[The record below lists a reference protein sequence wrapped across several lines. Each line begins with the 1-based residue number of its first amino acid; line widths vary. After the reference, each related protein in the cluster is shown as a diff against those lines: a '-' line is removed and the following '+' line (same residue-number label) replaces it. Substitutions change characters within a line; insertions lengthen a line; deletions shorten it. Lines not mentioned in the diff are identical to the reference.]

1 MLFWVLRYFVM
12 CQATAYLN
20 SKEIIKNVLLVES
33 VSEGMRLATLF
44 ETQRII
50 PTVISK
56 IDLIEH
62 HVILDSPKEAGDD
75 CKRTGESAGKIKS
88 GRDISTERYCNV

>member
-1 MLFWVLRYFVM
+1 M
-12 CQATAYLN
+12 CQATANLN
-20 SKEIIKNVLLVES
+20 GEEIFKNVLLVES

-44 ETQRII
+44 ETQQII

-62 HVILDSPKEAGDD
+62 HVILDSPEEAGDD
-75 CKRTGESAGKIKS
+75 YKRTREAAGKIKF
-88 GRDISTERYCNV
+88 GRDISIERYCNV

>member
-1 MLFWVLRYFVM
+1 M

-20 SKEIIKNVLLVES
+20 GEEIIKNVLLVES
-33 VSEGMRLATLF
+33 VPDGMRLATLF

-50 PTVISK
+50 PTAIRK

-62 HVILDSPKEAGDD
+62 HVIVDSLEERGDD
-75 CKRTGESAGKIKS
+75 YKQTGEAAWK
-88 GRDISTERYCNV
+88 NLM